1 MASPNT
7 PSPKFLVGTL
17 DGQNQEYEGLSANAT
32 VRDLKERIFTA
43 EGVALQNQRLIFGP
57 EIMDGQLSLCA
68 PLLYSRHDVLPA
80 Y

>member
-1 MASPNT
+1 MASPIT
-7 PSPKFLVGTL
+7 PSRKCIVRPL

-43 EGVALQNQRLIFGP
+43 EGVPVQNQKLIYGP
-57 EIMDGQLSLCA
+57 EIMDGQLSLHA